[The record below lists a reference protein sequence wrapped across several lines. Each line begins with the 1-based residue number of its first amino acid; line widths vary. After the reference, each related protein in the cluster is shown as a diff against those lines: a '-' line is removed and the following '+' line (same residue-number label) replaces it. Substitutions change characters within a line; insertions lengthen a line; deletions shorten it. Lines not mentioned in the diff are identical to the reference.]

1 MTSKRVGVLMGGVS
15 MEREV
20 SLRTGEAICTA
31 LRARGHDVVQ
41 IDVDRDLDRTLRET
55 PIEVA
60 FLALHGT
67 YGEDGCVQG
76 LLELRG
82 IPYTGSSVMASA
94 LAMDKLKS
102 KQLFRLYNVPTAPYY
117 LVARDDLSRLA
128 DVHGSFGF
136 PAFVKPRCQGSSVGA
151 GKASD
156 LSELCA
162 RCEDALKYDDFAL
175 VERFVAGREIT
186 VGVLDGRAL
195 GAIEIVPKTGFYDY
209 DNKYKP
215 GQSAYHYP
223 ARLTPTRYKNV
234 LGLAERAVQALDV
247 SGAVRVDL
255 LVTEGE
261 NEYVLEVN
269 TLPGMTETSLL
280 PKIAQEN
287 GLDFGALCEAILARA
302 RLHQR
307 RPEDDAEARAASA
320 QQPAGGSTG
329 PVR

>member
-1 MTSKRVGVLMGGVS
+1 MGGVS

-20 SLRTGEAICTA
+20 SLRTGDAICTA

-41 IDVDRDLDRTLRET
+41 LNVDRDLDRTLRET

-117 LVARDDLSRLA
+117 LVARDDLERLG

-156 LSELCA
+156 LAELRA

-234 LGLAERAVQALDV
+234 LGLAERAAQALDV

-307 RPEDDAEARAASA
+307 RPEDDADARAPSS
-320 QQPAGGSTG
+320 QQPAGGATE